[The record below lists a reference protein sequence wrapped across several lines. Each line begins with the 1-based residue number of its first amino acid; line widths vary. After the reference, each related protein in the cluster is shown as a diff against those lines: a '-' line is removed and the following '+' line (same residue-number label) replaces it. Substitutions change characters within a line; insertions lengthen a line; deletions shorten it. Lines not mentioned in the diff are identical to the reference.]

1 MKASP
6 VDILPSYER
15 GRGGDSR
22 GVGEERLTE
31 HTWLESIGRGAVRA
45 GGEAGRVGA
54 EAGRVAWGG
63 GESGAGRRGRVA
75 RGV

>member
-1 MKASP
+1 MASP

-45 GGEAGRVGA
+45 GWEAGRAGAERGRAGGEAGRVGG
-54 EAGRVAWGG
+54 EA
-63 GESGAGRRGRVA
+63 GRVA